1 VAVAQ
6 RMYARALFEAASEG
20 DRLDRV
26 SEDFAELAD
35 AVAEIPELEAFL
47 RNPQIDPAGKAAVL
61 EQLTAGTD
69 ELVRNFLRLIAEKGR
84 AGELV
89 EINRELEALVARA
102 QNRLTVELQTAHEL
116 SDQEAASIVSQ
127 IESASGRSVD
137 ATRSVDP
144 DLIGG
149 IVLQVGSFR
158 ADGSVRGRIERLR
171 EEIVT

>member
-20 DRLDRV
+20 DRVDRV
-26 SEDFAELAD
+26 AEDFAELAD
-35 AVAEIPELEAFL
+35 AVAEIPELGAFL

-69 ELVRNFLRLIAEKGR
+69 ELVRNFLRLIADKGR

-116 SDQEAASIVSQ
+116 TDEEAASIVSQ
-127 IESASGRSVD
+127 IESASG
-137 ATRSVDP
+137 
-144 DLIGG
+144 
-149 IVLQVGSFR
+149 
-158 ADGSVRGRIERLR
+158 
-171 EEIVT
+171 